1 MKKAEQ
7 RAINNKV
14 ESALSRYNAD
24 RFYMGT
30 IGQLNSCKAFMYDT
44 PDYIILKSYRTIVA
58 FIDKRDMVL
67 YDFSRYAYGYTST
80 TSQYIAK
87 FARKY
92 NIDPENRYTWKE
104 VKQYENNY

>member
-14 ESALSRYNAD
+14 ESALKYYNAKRID
-24 RFYMGT
+24 SMGT
-30 IGQLNSCKAFMYDT
+30 MAQLNNCKAFMYDT

-58 FIDKRDMVL
+58 FIDKRDMAL
-67 YDFSRYAYGYTST
+67 YDFSRYVYGYTHA
-80 TSQYIAK
+80 TSQHIAK

-92 NIDPENRYTWKE
+92 NIEAENRYTWRE
-104 VKQYENNY
+104 VK

>member
-14 ESALSRYNAD
+14 ESALRRYNAD
-24 RFYMGT
+24 RIDSMGA

-44 PDYIILKSYRTIVA
+44 PDYIILKSYRAIVA
-58 FIDKRDMVL
+58 FIDKRDMAL
-67 YDFSRYAYGYTST
+67 YDFSRYVYGYAPI
-80 TSQYIAK
+80 TSQHIAK

-92 NIDPENRYTWKE
+92 KIEAENRYTWKE
-104 VKQYENNY
+104 VK